1 MLPQIVSQSTEYA
14 QEIAVLV
21 AQMPVEQA
29 MQVYDF
35 VLDLQ
40 MRGANIPSNAG
51 NGKRLNGSATPM
63 ELDHEEKIGNE
74 RIWQIVITFVRW
86 RNRRYPIWMR
96 VRHWNLLSKTVK
108 SVPNEFTNNQTILEA
123 L

>member
-40 MRGANIPSNAG
+40 MRAWIY
-51 NGKRLNGSATPM
+51 RLIQVT
-63 ELDHEEKIGNE
+63 
-74 RIWQIVITFVRW
+74 
-86 RNRRYPIWMR
+86 
-96 VRHWNLLSKTVK
+96 
-108 SVPNEFTNNQTILEA
+108 TND
-123 L
+123 

>member
-40 MRGANIPSNAG
+40 MRGANIPSNSG

-63 ELDHEEKIGNE
+63 ELDHEEKSWE
-74 RIWQIVITFVRW
+74 RAYMANRDHFRAMAQQALSDLDAGETLELVIE
-86 RNRRYPIWMR
+86 NGKI
-96 VRHWNLLSKTVK
+96 SAK
-108 SVPNEFTNNQTILEA
+108 
-123 L
+123 